1 MIINGGFL
9 TMGTKR
15 VGMARVKSL
24 INENVNQMSR
34 KFRRVIEVNGT
45 RELLASES
53 GASVYWT
60 KGSAHTVTLPA
71 AEAGLNFKIVI
82 KVSSDNLHKVAAAAG
97 DCFFGKVVVRSSNV
111 THDSAIQEVTYATA
125 TTTVANFDHLHI
137 DGNVATTG
145 SGVGSVIELE
155 CIDGVAWRVT
165 ADLTSSQGTLGTI
178 ATITAS

>member
-1 MIINGGFL
+1 
-9 TMGTKR
+9 MGTKR

-24 INENVNQMSR
+24 INENVNQISR

-60 KGSAHTVTLPA
+60 KGTSHTVTLPA

-82 KVSSDNLHKVAAAAG
+82 KVSSNNLHKVAAAAG
-97 DCFFGKVVVRSSNV
+97 DCFFGKVVVRSSNA
-111 THDSAIQEVTYATA
+111 THDSAIQEVTYADA
-125 TTTVANFDHLHI
+125 IATVADFDHLHI
-137 DGNVATTG
+137 DGNVTTTG

-155 CIDGVAWRVT
+155 CIDGIAWRVT
-165 ADLTSSQGTLGTI
+165 ADLTTSNASPASI